1 MEAEVEI
8 SYESKRGAKA
18 VAQAVSPDNVKVPNG
33 LFIETKQMGSKVIT
47 QIRCELKLQTF
58 VATIDDLLCCIS
70 TAEKA
75 FRAAK
80 TMEAHFQQSRTRTLP
95 NRPHRC

>member
-1 MEAEVEI
+1 MEAEIEI

-18 VAQAVSPDNVKVPNG
+18 VARAVSPDNVKVPQG
-33 LFIETKQMGSKVIT
+33 LSIKTEQIDCKVLT

-58 VATIDDLLCCIS
+58 IATIDDLLCCIS

-80 TMEAHFQQSRTRTLP
+80 TVEIRLQQSRAHSVSDRQ
-95 NRPHRC
+95 HRC